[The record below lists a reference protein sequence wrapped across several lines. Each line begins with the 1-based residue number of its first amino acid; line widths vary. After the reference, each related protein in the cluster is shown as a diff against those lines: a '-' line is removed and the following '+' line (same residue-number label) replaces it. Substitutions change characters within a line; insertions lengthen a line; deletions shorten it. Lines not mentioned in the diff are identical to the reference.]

1 VKMGKATITTP
12 KCAACQFGKQ
22 GRTPIPGKRVSF
34 VDSGALTK
42 DQVQPGQR
50 IFVDQYESRAPGRT
64 FASKGASSSLKYV
77 GGTLFYDAASG
88 YISIHHQHGF
98 TAAETIQS
106 KIKFEQEAENG
117 IKVVVRNARTMML
130 HVALRWPGYADQDL
144 WPMAMSHAVH
154 LWNHTPKQAS
164 GLAPI
169 EIFSGSKSDH
179 SHLLNA
185 HPWGCPVYILEPKL
199 RDGHKIS
206 KWEPR
211 GQFMMGISPNHASSV
226 HLVRNLQTGSI
237 TPQFH
242 LVFDDFFETV
252 FSEGEQEPDVWPEL
266 VVFQSFAN
274 DFDDDDY
281 RPELPDEWLNPTE
294 LQDRITTREDERN
307 QILNSLNNQRTQQIQ
322 REATASTNDNR
333 QRAQPRNE
341 EQRVTEHPPTPL
353 PTVTTD
359 TAARPPPVVVQER
372 IAAPESTFAPNTTV
386 TPTSERRY
394 PLRNRKQLGD

>member
-1 VKMGKATITTP
+1 
-12 KCAACQFGKQ
+12 
-22 GRTPIPGKRVSF
+22 
-34 VDSGALTK
+34 
-42 DQVQPGQR
+42 
-50 IFVDQYESRAPGRT
+50 
-64 FASKGASSSLKYV
+64 
-77 GGTLFYDAASG
+77 
-88 YISIHHQHGF
+88 
-98 TAAETIQS
+98 
-106 KIKFEQEAENG
+106 
-117 IKVVVRNARTMML
+117 
-130 HVALRWPGYADQDL
+130 
-144 WPMAMSHAVH
+144 MAMSHAVH